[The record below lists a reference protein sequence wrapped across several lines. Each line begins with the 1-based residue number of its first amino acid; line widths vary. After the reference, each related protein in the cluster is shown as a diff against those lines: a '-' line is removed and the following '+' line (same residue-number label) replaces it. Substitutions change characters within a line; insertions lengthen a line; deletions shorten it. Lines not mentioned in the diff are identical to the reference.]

1 MITIV
6 SVYLLPVGRISHD
19 PNELQR
25 SFAFPK
31 STEIITSPAVGKRS
45 IAVGVSVCLSY
56 ILVFLTCINELIA
69 LLDKIGV
76 KVKADDV
83 KLYVSIVNDIDCD
96 LLQRALDSLQ
106 QWANMWQL
114 IISVN

>member
-1 MITIV
+1 
-6 SVYLLPVGRISHD
+6 
-19 PNELQR
+19 
-25 SFAFPK
+25 
-31 STEIITSPAVGKRS
+31 
-45 IAVGVSVCLSY
+45 VCLSY